1 MVDSGLN
8 WFYVFC
14 NMLTLSG
21 YRLYGRSVILCR
33 SLYILFFFL
42 CALETRII
50 EDPTAATAVQA
61 TLPVLQPSLNKNS
74 QQNQIELYEERI
86 RHSLLQ
92 PEKCLAWRTWS
103 GPKMLLCLSL
113 RLFDNPPKC
122 QLA

>member
-1 MVDSGLN
+1 MA
-8 WFYVFC
+8 
-14 NMLTLSG
+14 
-21 YRLYGRSVILCR
+21 GRSSCVVRCIFC
-33 SLYILFFFL
+33 IFL

-103 GPKMLLCLSL
+103 GPKMLLCCCACHSACLTIRPNASWPKWQ
-113 RLFDNPPKC
+113 FD
-122 QLA
+122 